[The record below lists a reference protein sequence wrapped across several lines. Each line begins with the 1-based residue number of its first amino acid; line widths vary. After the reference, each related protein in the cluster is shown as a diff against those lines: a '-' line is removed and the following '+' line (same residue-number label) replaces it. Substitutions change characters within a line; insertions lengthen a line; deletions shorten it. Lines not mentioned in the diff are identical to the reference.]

1 MSSVDFASL
10 GIAATVLKAVKQLGY
25 EQPSP
30 VQAASIPILLAGSNL
45 LGTAQTG
52 TGKTAAF
59 ALPFLSRLDEKQT
72 SPQILVLTPT
82 RELAIQ
88 VAEAFQSYA
97 KHIKGFHVLPIY
109 GGADI
114 GGQLRGLKRGAQVVV
129 GTPGRMLDHL
139 RRRSLDLSEIKGLV
153 LDEADEMLR
162 MGFIDDVETI
172 LSKTPPECQRAL
184 FSATMPPAIKRV
196 ADKYLGDAELV
207 SIENKTAT
215 VERIAQAHLMVKGH
229 QKMDALTRILE
240 VEQFDGMIIF
250 VRTRSST
257 LEIAEKLEA
266 RGFSSA
272 ALNGDLTQAVR
283 ERTINR
289 LKKGQLD
296 IVVAT
301 DVAARGLDVERISHV
316 INYDV
321 PHDNESYVHRIG
333 RTGRAGREGK
343 AIMLVTQKETR
354 LLRSI
359 EKSTR
364 QPISAFNL
372 PSNEEVSGQRVEQ
385 FKQQLVGMSQ
395 STKLDKFHSLVKEVA
410 AEHDIDMTLLAAA
423 LAFEVQKE
431 RPLFP
436 KLVAIDT
443 PRASHHDRANDR
455 KSRQRN
461 ERSNGSDRSDRNE
474 RTDRSNLKESQ
485 HSDRAPKASQNKKP
499 ITDHEGNNVEMI
511 TYRIEVGRND
521 DVSPKNIVGAI
532 ANEADIDA
540 QFIGHITLHDDH
552 STVDLPEGMPK
563 ELFDHLYKVRVCQKP
578 LKLSL
583 HNGSTGEQRRTK
595 PESKGKK
602 NKPATTGKPKAR
614 RGADSKP
621 KKPRKRPNADRK

>member
-10 GIAATVLKAVKQLGY
+10 GIAAPVLKAVMQLGY

-30 VQAASIPILLAGSNL
+30 VQAASIPILLTGKNL

-59 ALPFLSRLDEKQT
+59 ALPFLSQLDEKQKT
-72 SPQILVLTPT
+72 PQVLVLTPT

-139 RRRSLDLSEIKGLV
+139 RRRSLDLSQIKGLI

-172 LSKTPPECQRAL
+172 LAKTPPECQRAL

-207 SIENKTAT
+207 SIENKTKT

-250 VRTRSST
+250 VRTKSST

-301 DVAARGLDVERISHV
+301 DVAARGLDVERITHV

-321 PHDNESYVHRIG
+321 PFDEEAYVHRIG
-333 RTGRAGREGK
+333 RTGRAGRKGK
-343 AIMLVTQKETR
+343 AILFVVPRERRMLRNIERLTR
-354 LLRSI
+354 QSIPEIKLPSVLAIDAKRREAFADSIRTALTDPMQAELEEIIDTLNKDSDYRSI
-359 EKSTR
+359 AVALAGMLHSPGASKGPKHAKGEKHTPYGTRDARDEKSSKPNR
-364 QPISAFNL
+364 
-372 PSNEEVSGQRVEQ
+372 
-385 FKQQLVGMSQ
+385 
-395 STKLDKFHSLVKEVA
+395 
-410 AEHDIDMTLLAAA
+410 
-423 LAFEVQKE
+423 KE
-431 RPLFP
+431 RRQGLQ
-436 KLVAIDT
+436 KKAATSESET
-443 PRASHHDRANDR
+443 PS
-455 KSRQRN
+455 
-461 ERSNGSDRSDRNE
+461 
-474 RTDRSNLKESQ
+474 
-485 HSDRAPKASQNKKP
+485 APKNEKHLGEARP
-499 ITDHEGNNVEMI
+499 LRDHPDVPMERFRV
-511 TYRIEVGRND
+511 EVGRKHG
-521 DVSPKNIVGAI
+521 VKPGELMGAI
-532 ANEADIDA
+532 ANEAGIEG
-540 QFIGHITLHDDH
+540 QYIGMINILEEC
-552 STVDLPEGMPK
+552 STIDLPEGIPK
-563 ELFDHLYKVRVCQKP
+563 SILKHLKKTRV
-578 LKLSL
+578 
-583 HNGSTGEQRRTK
+583 
-595 PESKGKK
+595 KGVHL
-602 NKPATTGKPKAR
+602 AMGRVA
-614 RGADSKP
+614 
-621 KKPRKRPNADRK
+621 

>member
-10 GIAATVLKAVKQLGY
+10 GISAPVLKAVQQLGY

-30 VQAASIPILLAGSNL
+30 VQEASIPILLQGKNL

-59 ALPFLSRLDEKQT
+59 ALPFLSMLDEKQKT
-72 SPQILVLTPT
+72 PQILVLTPT

-139 RRRSLDLSEIKGLV
+139 RRRSLDLSQIKGLI

-172 LSKTPPECQRAL
+172 LAKTPPECQRTL

-196 ADKYLGDAELV
+196 ADKYLGDAEVV
-207 SIENKTAT
+207 SIESKTKT
-215 VERIAQAHLMVKGH
+215 VERIAQSHLMVKGH
-229 QKMDALTRILE
+229 QKMDALTRILD

-250 VRTRSST
+250 VRTKSST

-272 ALNGDLTQAVR
+272 ALNGDLTQTVR

-321 PHDNESYVHRIG
+321 PYDNESYVHRIG

-343 AIMLVTQKETR
+343 AIMFVTQKETR
-354 LLRSI
+354 MLRSI

-364 QPISAFNL
+364 QPISSFNL

-385 FKQQLVGMSQ
+385 FKEQLVGMCK

-423 LAFEVQKE
+423 LAFEAQKE

-436 KLVAIDT
+436 KMVAIDT
-443 PRASHHDRANDR
+443 PRASNKERPNDR
-455 KSRQRN
+455 KPRERN
-461 ERSNGSDRSDRNE
+461 ERNDRSDRSE
-474 RTDRSNLKESQ
+474 RQRP
-485 HSDRAPKASQNKKP
+485 DRAPKAARDKAP
-499 ITDHEGNNVEMI
+499 MTDNEGNDVAMI

-532 ANEADIDA
+532 ANEAQIDA
-540 QFIGHITLHDDH
+540 QFIGHIKLHDNH

-578 LKLSL
+578 LKISVD
-583 HNGSTGEQRRTK
+583 NGTAGEQRDAK
-595 PESKGKK
+595 PAFKGKRD
-602 NKPATTGKPKAR
+602 KPAFKGKPKAH
-614 RGADSKP
+614 RGSDSEP
-621 KKPRKRPNADRK
+621 RKPRKRPATDR

>member
-10 GIAATVLKAVKQLGY
+10 GIAAPVLKAVKQLGY

-30 VQAASIPILLAGSNL
+30 VQAASIPILLAGKNL

-59 ALPFLSRLDEKQT
+59 ALPFLSSWTRNKPPT
-72 SPQILVLTPT
+72 VLVLTPT

-139 RRRSLDLSEIKGLV
+139 RRRSLDLSQIKGLV

-207 SIENKTAT
+207 SIENKTTT

-250 VRTRSST
+250 VRTKSST

-343 AIMLVTQKETR
+343 AIMLVTQKESR

-443 PRASHHDRANDR
+443 PRASQHDRASDR
-455 KSRQRN
+455 KSRPRN
-461 ERSNGSDRSDRNE
+461 EREADE
-474 RTDRSNLKESQ
+474 RTRLTES
-485 HSDRAPKASQNKKP
+485 SVSALIAPK
-499 ITDHEGNNVEMI
+499 
-511 TYRIEVGRND
+511 
-521 DVSPKNIVGAI
+521 
-532 ANEADIDA
+532 
-540 QFIGHITLHDDH
+540 
-552 STVDLPEGMPK
+552 
-563 ELFDHLYKVRVCQKP
+563 KP
-578 LKLSL
+578 LKTRS
-583 HNGSTGEQRRTK
+583 R
-595 PESKGKK
+595 
-602 NKPATTGKPKAR
+602 
-614 RGADSKP
+614 
-621 KKPRKRPNADRK
+621 

>member
-1 MSSVDFASL
+1 M
-10 GIAATVLKAVKQLGY
+10 
-25 EQPSP
+25 
-30 VQAASIPILLAGSNL
+30 
-45 LGTAQTG
+45 
-52 TGKTAAF
+52 
-59 ALPFLSRLDEKQT
+59 LDEKQKT
-72 SPQILVLTPT
+72 PQILVLTPT

-139 RRRSLDLSEIKGLV
+139 RRRSLDLSQIKGLI

-172 LSKTPPECQRAL
+172 LAKTPPECQRTL

-196 ADKYLGDAELV
+196 ADKYLGDAEVV
-207 SIENKTAT
+207 SIESKTKT
-215 VERIAQAHLMVKGH
+215 VERIAQSHLMVKGH
-229 QKMDALTRILE
+229 QKMDALTRILD
-240 VEQFDGMIIF
+240 VEQFEGMIIF
-250 VRTRSST
+250 VRTKSST

-272 ALNGDLTQAVR
+272 ALNGDLTQTVR

-321 PHDNESYVHRIG
+321 PYDNESYVHRIG

-343 AIMLVTQKETR
+343 AIMFVTQKETR
-354 LLRSI
+354 MLRSI

-364 QPISAFNL
+364 QPISSFNL

-385 FKQQLVGMSQ
+385 FKEQLVGMCK

-423 LAFEVQKE
+423 LAFEAQKE

-436 KLVAIDT
+436 KMVAIDT
-443 PRASHHDRANDR
+443 PRASNKERPNDR
-455 KSRQRN
+455 KPRERN
-461 ERSNGSDRSDRNE
+461 ERNDRSDRSE
-474 RTDRSNLKESQ
+474 RQRP
-485 HSDRAPKASQNKKP
+485 DRAPKAARDKAP
-499 ITDHEGNNVEMI
+499 MTDNEGNDVAMI

-532 ANEADIDA
+532 ANEAQIDA
-540 QFIGHITLHDDH
+540 QFIGHIKLHDNH

-578 LKLSL
+578 LKISVD
-583 HNGSTGEQRRTK
+583 NGTAGEQRDAK
-595 PESKGKK
+595 PAFKGKRD
-602 NKPATTGKPKAR
+602 KPAFKGKPKAH
-614 RGADSKP
+614 RGSDSEP
-621 KKPRKRPNADRK
+621 RKPRKRPATDR